1 MKIRLLKIILQ
12 KFIVLIVAIQIIDL
26 SIDAIDF
33 QPIESV
39 ATIGDFNYFN
49 SVIEYVTESLLGHT
63 NAFPEYQNEPS
74 SSKKAQLEK
83 AISFKFSQT
92 DGFDMQP
99 KFLPLT
105 IKANRNYDEDFY
117 SFYYSEIIP
126 PPPKA

>member
-1 MKIRLLKIILQ
+1 MQ
-12 KFIVLIVAIQIIDL
+12 KFIVIIVAIQIIDL

-33 QPIESV
+33 QPIEPV

-49 SVIEYVTESLLGHT
+49 SVIEYVTESLLGHKD
-63 NAFPEYQNEPS
+63 AFPEYQNESS

-92 DGFDMQP
+92 DGLDMQP
-99 KFLPLT
+99 KFFPAMA
-105 IKANRNYDEDFY
+105 KANRIYDEDFY
-117 SFYYSEIIP
+117 SLYYSEIIP